1 MTTAKET
8 RTVDLL
14 ISAFDL
20 NQRRKFT
27 LTKEDGSK
35 LVDLYFK
42 PITRSDR
49 VRVNNMSKDKEG
61 NADALKASTAMLC
74 LIAEKENGEKA
85 FMPGDAIRLQRE
97 IPEEV
102 LNQLE
107 LFLFNVAGD
116 LEIEEAKND

>member
-1 MTTAKET
+1 
-8 RTVDLL
+8 
-14 ISAFDL
+14 
-20 NQRRKFT
+20 
-27 LTKEDGSK
+27 
-35 LVDLYFK
+35 
-42 PITRSDR
+42 
-49 VRVNNMSKDKEG
+49 
-61 NADALKASTAMLC
+61 MLC

>member
-27 LTKEDGSK
+27 LNKPDGSP

-49 VRVNNMSKDKEG
+49 VRVNSMAKDG
-61 NADALKASTAMLC
+61 DALKASTAMLC